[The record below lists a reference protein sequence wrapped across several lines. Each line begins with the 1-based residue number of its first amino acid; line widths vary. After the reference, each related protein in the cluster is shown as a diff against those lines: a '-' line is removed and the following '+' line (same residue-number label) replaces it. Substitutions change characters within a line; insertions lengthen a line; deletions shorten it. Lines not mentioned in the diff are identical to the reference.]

1 MCEALAL
8 IEPSLIAIFE
18 WEQYNFLNEIR
29 KAAFTLAKI
38 SIFYA
43 GRLWGFNK
51 PIFYGSVR
59 VDFFV

>member
-1 MCEALAL
+1 MCEATAL
-8 IEPSLIAIFE
+8 IEPSLIAIFD

-29 KAAFTLAKI
+29 KAAFTLAKF
-38 SIFYA
+38 SIFYV